1 MTGLVRKTGL
11 KIYVLWYSPFAQKI
25 LASFPNFYKT
35 VEKKRGLFDAATYP
49 YWHMKVARYNFSGS
63 IPAKFEHKLRR
74 HKQTFGKI
82 ATTVVLDKD
91 ENLSWS
97 GLQWD
102 RSCHSNE
109 MTPLPIILGAI
120 FLTGNCS
127 YKIVHVICYIVI
139 EIFWDEVFIVRNT
152 VKKRKLLMFGRYL
165 KKTKRFWHAISLH
178 SSFNLFKN
186 VCEISWR

>member
-35 VEKKRGLFDAATYP
+35 VEKKRGLFDATTYP

-91 ENLSWS
+91 ENLLWS
-97 GLQWD
+97 GLQWH

-109 MTPLPIILGAI
+109 MTPLPIILAAL
-120 FLTGNCS
+120 FLTMKSFSGAFSSNS
-127 YKIVHVICYIVI
+127 RLDVR
-139 EIFWDEVFIVRNT
+139 EVKTESVRAL
-152 VKKRKLLMFGRYL
+152 RRYFGIKFL
-165 KKTKRFWHAISLH
+165 SLEM
-178 SSFNLFKN
+178 L
-186 VCEISWR
+186 